1 MVYIMKKTGFCHL
14 LTEEGEA
21 FLSSHATPW
30 STYPRPLLQ
39 RDSFFCLNGHWDFSD
54 SAEGELKETILVP
67 FPPESV
73 LSGIGRSMGQNPTVR
88 YRRTFT
94 LPEDFRPAYP
104 HKVLLHFGAVDQI
117 ASVTLNGKLLG
128 DHAGGYEGFS
138 FDVTA
143 YLTEGEN
150 TLCVTARDELRRKI
164 LPYGKQREDRGGM
177 WYTPVTGI
185 WQTVWMEC
193 VPEKYVRA
201 VTVKTDLTSAEIT
214 VDGIEN
220 GSVLLETPDGTSEYP
235 ITGGRALIPIEN
247 PRLWCPE
254 DPYLYRFTIVAGAE
268 RVRSYFALRTL
279 EIKDID
285 GLPRLCLNGQPIY
298 LHALLDQG
306 YFSDGI
312 FTPASP
318 VCYEKDIMSA
328 KSLGFNTLRKHIK
341 VEPQQFYYDCD
352 RLGMLV
358 MQDMV
363 NNGHYSFLRDTA
375 LPTVGMKRVND
386 RLLHRN
392 KETRLAFENAME
404 STVKELKDH
413 PSVIYWTI
421 FNEGWGQFDG
431 DAMYEKLL
439 SLDHTRFIDTASGWF
454 SHRGMRTH
462 VESLH
467 VYFKPVKIKAGPKPV
482 VLSEFGGYV
491 YKVADHSFNRE
502 KTYGYGSYKTRQEFE
517 DALISLYDREI
528 IPAIKEGL
536 SGSVYTQITDVE
548 DETNGLFTYDR
559 KVCKVDSARMLIMAE
574 KLKI

>member
-1 MVYIMKKTGFCHL
+1 MKNNGYRHL

-21 FLSSHATPW
+21 LLSSHEIPW
-30 STYPRPLLQ
+30 NTYPRPLLN
-39 RDSFFCLNGHWDFSD
+39 RDSFFCLSGHWDFSD
-54 SAEGELKETILVP
+54 TESGPFHEAILVP

-73 LSGIGRSMGQNPTVR
+73 LSGIGRRMEKNPTIR
-88 YRRTFT
+88 YRRIFA
-94 LPEDFRPAYP
+94 LPADFRPAHP
-104 HKVLLHFGAVDQI
+104 HRVLLHFGAVDQI
-117 ASVTLNGKLLG
+117 AEVTLNGTLLG
-128 DHAGGYEGFS
+128 THVGGYDGFS
-138 FDVTA
+138 FDVTS

-150 TLCVTARDELRRKI
+150 TLCVVARDELHKKI

-193 VPEKYVRA
+193 VPEEYVRS
-201 VTVKTDLTSAEIT
+201 VSVMTDLTNATIT
-214 VDGIEN
+214 VNGIER
-220 GSVLLETPDGTSEYP
+220 GKILLETPDGVFEYP
-235 ITGGRALIPIEN
+235 ITDGRALIHMES

-254 DPYLYRFTIVAGAE
+254 DPYLYRFTVEAGHD
-268 RVRSYFALRTL
+268 RVQSYFALRKL
-279 EIKDID
+279 EIKDVD
-285 GLPRLCLNGQPIY
+285 GLPRLCLNGKPIY

-318 VCYEKDIMSA
+318 RSYEKDILAA

-341 VEPQQFYYDCD
+341 IEPQQFYYDCD

-363 NNGHYSFLRDTA
+363 NNGRYSFLRDTA
-375 LPTVGMKRVND
+375 LPTIGIKKCRD
-386 RLLHRN
+386 KLLHPN
-392 KETRLAFENAME
+392 KEARQAFEKAME
-404 STVKELKDH
+404 STVKELTGH

-421 FNEGWGQFDG
+421 FNEGWGQFDS
-431 DAMYEKLL
+431 DAMYDKLL
-439 SLDHTRFIDTASGWF
+439 SLDDSRFIDTASGWF
-454 SHRGMRTH
+454 SHKGMHTH
-462 VESLH
+462 VDSLH
-467 VYFKPVKIKAGPKPV
+467 VYFKPIKIKGGQRPV
-482 VLSEFGGYV
+482 ILSEFGGYV
-491 YKVADHSFNRE
+491 YKVHDHSFNQE
-502 KTYGYGSYKTRQEFE
+502 KTYGYGSYRTEQEFE
-517 DALISLYDREI
+517 DALISLYEREI

-559 KVCKVDSARMLIMAE
+559 KICKVDSARMRSIAE